1 MSEWYTSFNNNFSWL
16 QVWEFLIWAMP
27 TILMGFVPVII
38 AYFVTRLKGNL
49 FLMNEFYIDGG
60 LLFLGP
66 ALLGA
71 LVGELR
77 TSRELFQ
84 NDLRSG
90 FTMIVLI
97 FVLLISSVVYTYIRT
112 SEQKTESSDGDPY
125 FMSFLGEVSW
135 GVTGA
140 SAIYVISTIALH
152 TFTISTPQGQH

>member
-1 MSEWYTSFNNNFSWL
+1 MSEWYSSFNTNFSWL
-16 QVWEFLIWAMP
+16 QVWDFIVWALP

-38 AYFVTRLKGNL
+38 AYFVTRLKGDV
-49 FLMNEFYIDGG
+49 FLMNEFYREGG

-71 LVGELR
+71 LVGDLR
-77 TSRELFQ
+77 TSRQLFQ

-90 FTMIVLI
+90 FTMIVLF
-97 FVLLISSVVYTYIRT
+97 FVLLICSVVYTYIRS
-112 SEQKTESSDGDPY
+112 SEQKNSDGDPH
-125 FMSFLGEVSW
+125 FITFLGEVSW

-152 TFTISTPQGQH
+152 AFSNTPQGQH